1 MIALA
6 QDATQKNCSCSMK
19 AMFLYP
25 YSIALTTQE
34 HCSYSTRTLFLQH
47 KNIAPATQEHC
58 SYNTRI
64 LFLQHKNIA
73 PATRKDIQ
81 VFKRINL
88 NYILKYY
95 LDVLKAERQ
104 KSGK

>member
-25 YSIALTTQE
+25 YSIALTVLE

-58 SYNTRI
+58 SYNTRTLLPQHEKTFKYLSE
-64 LFLQHKNIA
+64 LF
-73 PATRKDIQ
+73 
-81 VFKRINL
+81 
-88 NYILKYY
+88 
-95 LDVLKAERQ
+95 
-104 KSGK
+104 